1 MTGAK
6 FREFCAA
13 GGVEV
18 DEAAIKSGSKITTL
32 RQTKTK

>member
-18 DEAAIKSGSKITTL
+18 DETAIKAGSAITTL